1 MLHPS
6 LHLFFVI
13 RKCSCFYFLRQIERV
28 PPRPSTPNSTVPGVQ
43 KAISIALAPVQTDE
57 RAAGREW
64 PCLVLRDVGP
74 SIYQRSFG
82 GPQQPC
88 HVNFEPSGGGV
99 MEAGQS
105 KDSVY
110 HGLVRQSAPKLAWL
124 KEKALELVATMRK
137 RLLSH
142 SRQPRTCPTKCSWRP
157 KDRESAAPPFSLG
170 MSRMSLDQVTCRP
183 AHG

>member
-1 MLHPS
+1 
-6 LHLFFVI
+6 
-13 RKCSCFYFLRQIERV
+13 
-28 PPRPSTPNSTVPGVQ
+28 
-43 KAISIALAPVQTDE
+43 
-57 RAAGREW
+57 
-64 PCLVLRDVGP
+64 
-74 SIYQRSFG
+74 
-82 GPQQPC
+82 
-88 HVNFEPSGGGV
+88 

-110 HGLVRQSAPKLAWL
+110 PGLVRQSAPKLAWL

-142 SRQPRTCPTKCSWRP
+142 GRQPRTCPTKCSWRS